1 MVKRVYTNVGP
12 YLKKKAEDAY
22 LFMKFKVMKPFAS
35 KSFFQ
40 QMKSGK
46 RRFFIAW
53 PSFGENAT
61 IWKNGQ

>member
-46 RRFFIAW
+46 RRFFIA
-53 PSFGENAT
+53 
-61 IWKNGQ
+61 